1 MGSLSWDIPG
11 KIEVISGAYCFLRR
25 SALDKV
31 GLLDEDF
38 FMYGEDVDLS
48 YRLLK
53 GGFENWYLPV
63 RILHYK
69 GEKYTEVE
77 LPICPRLL

>member
-1 MGSLSWDIPG
+1 
-11 KIEVISGAYCFLRR
+11 
-25 SALDKV
+25 
-31 GLLDEDF
+31 
-38 FMYGEDVDLS
+38 MYGEDVDLS

-53 GGFENWYLPV
+53 GGYENWYLPV

-69 GEKYTEVE
+69 GESTPEVE